1 LTDTHNKGEKKGFFQ
16 KGLEKALFPF
26 SFMGAS
32 HREKTV
38 ELTRFEV
45 KELENL
51 FVLLLMGSFTGIPAP
66 PSFIAAELLPHLEH
80 EIKVLNARAHAASD
94 SMAEII
100 GLLDID

>member
-1 LTDTHNKGEKKGFFQ
+1 MTHIQSDREKGFFRVF
-16 KGLEKALFPF
+16 LEKAL
-26 SFMGAS
+26 SFLSIMGAS

-51 FVLLLMGSFTGIPAP
+51 FVLLLLGSFTGIPSP
-66 PSFIAAELLPHLEH
+66 PSFIAAELLPHMEH
-80 EIKVLNARAHAASD
+80 EIKVLNARAHASSD
-94 SMAEII
+94 SLAEVI

>member
-1 LTDTHNKGEKKGFFQ
+1 MTDIHNKEGKGFFRAS
-16 KGLEKALFPF
+16 LEKALSFF
-26 SFMGAS
+26 SIMGSS
-32 HREKTV
+32 HREKVV

-51 FVLLLMGSFTGIPAP
+51 FVLLLTGSFTGIPAP

>member
-1 LTDTHNKGEKKGFFQ
+1 MTNKRNKEGKGFFRSFQ
-16 KGLEKALFPF
+16 EKALFFF
-26 SFMGAS
+26 STMGAS
-32 HREKTV
+32 HREKAV

-51 FVLLLMGSFTGIPAP
+51 FVLLLLGSFTGIPSP
-66 PSFIAAELLPHLEH
+66 PSFIAAELLPHMEH

>member
-1 LTDTHNKGEKKGFFQ
+1 MAEIRDERKKGFFR
-16 KGLEKALFPF
+16 KIPGKALSFF
-26 SFMGAS
+26 SIMGAS
-32 HREKTV
+32 HREKIV
-38 ELTRFEV
+38 ELTRFET

-51 FVLLLMGSFTGIPAP
+51 FVLLLMGSFTGIPSP
-66 PSFIAAELLPHLEH
+66 PSFVAAELLPHMDH

>member
-1 LTDTHNKGEKKGFFQ
+1 LTNIHGKKRKGFFRVF
-16 KGLEKALFPF
+16 LEKALSFF
-26 SFMGAS
+26 SIMGAS